1 MRRNRLETNNAETQI
16 TDPDI
21 LDDKNEHGYKTG
33 TWSDG
38 GGLYLKV
45 QGPRQASWVY
55 RWKSQWIGLGSA
67 DIYNIK
73 QAREKA
79 RKAWEAACKGEDP
92 TLVIKAMRRSPS
104 IVPAL
109 AGTMS
114 PAPGIHAPAGAGKT
128 FSEALEG
135 YIKHKEQKT
144 WSASN
149 APRERR
155 AHEREFA
162 KVPDLTAMDLSAI
175 DELAKNTALNRWTGK
190 KKQTIGYW
198 LNAVIVY
205 GLTGRIRERRVSADD
220 QEHHASMPYDEVPA
234 LYAGLAKVDD
244 DDARALCFTILT
256 GARTDEVIG
265 AEYKGKVTKAQATWS
280 EIGEHKGKPTWI
292 IPKERMKGNRRHRV
306 PLTAQMVALLGERR
320 ADNAPLFE
328 VSHSNALLNTLKTN
342 GGNGYTV
349 HGMRSSFSD
358 WVLDETKYGAD
369 LADMCIA
376 HLTRS
381 KVRASY
387 QRSDQLE
394 KRREIMTAWSN
405 FVTPLA
411 EG

>member
-73 QAREKA
+73 QARERA

-109 AGTMS
+109 PETIS
-114 PAPGIHAPAGAGKT
+114 PVPGIHASAGTGKT

-155 AHEREFA
+155 AHEREY
-162 KVPDLTAMDLSAI
+162 SI
-175 DELAKNTALNRWTGK
+175 
-190 KKQTIGYW
+190 
-198 LNAVIVY
+198 
-205 GLTGRIRERRVSADD
+205 S
-220 QEHHASMPYDEVPA
+220 
-234 LYAGLAKVDD
+234 
-244 DDARALCFTILT
+244 
-256 GARTDEVIG
+256 
-265 AEYKGKVTKAQATWS
+265 
-280 EIGEHKGKPTWI
+280 
-292 IPKERMKGNRRHRV
+292 
-306 PLTAQMVALLGERR
+306 
-320 ADNAPLFE
+320 
-328 VSHSNALLNTLKTN
+328 
-342 GGNGYTV
+342 
-349 HGMRSSFSD
+349 
-358 WVLDETKYGAD
+358 
-369 LADMCIA
+369 
-376 HLTRS
+376 
-381 KVRASY
+381 
-387 QRSDQLE
+387 
-394 KRREIMTAWSN
+394 
-405 FVTPLA
+405 
-411 EG
+411 